1 MARDYPL
8 DQIRNIGIM
17 AHIDAG
23 KTTATE
29 RILYYTGRK
38 HKIGET
44 HDGDA
49 DMDWMD
55 QEKERGITITS
66 AATTCF
72 WEDNRI
78 NIIDTPGHVDFTVEV
93 ERSLR
98 VLDGSI
104 AIFDA
109 SAGVEPQSETVWRQ
123 ADKYEVPRFCFA
135 NKMDKTGA
143 DFQMTLDSIEERLTD
158 EAYAIQIPWG
168 VEGDHKGVID
178 LIEQKAYTFEGD
190 HGEEVIEHEI
200 PEDYKEKAEEYR
212 GKMMEKVAEASE
224 EMMEKYLNDE
234 DIATQEIK
242 DAIRTLVLE
251 DNMYP
256 VLCGSALHNIGIQPM
271 LDAVVDYLPSP
282 RDIPAKEADLVDTD
296 VEEEDTVKVHA
307 DDDEPFAALAFKVA
321 TDPYVGKLVFF
332 RVYSGTLESGSYVI
346 NTNTGEKER
355 ISRMVRMHANKRE
368 EVDQVHAGEIA
379 AAVGLDDTATGDTIC
394 SEDRELVLENIT
406 FPDPVISVA
415 IEPESKKD
423 QEKMGTALQKLSE
436 EDPTFDISKD
446 EDTLQTIISGMGE
459 LHLEVILKRMQ
470 EEFDVNADIGE
481 PQVAYKETIKSRA
494 KGEGEYI
501 KQSGGRGQYGHCL
514 IEIEPLNVEEEEGIE
529 EEDVE
534 DGYLFVDDIKGGVIP
549 REFIP
554 SVEKGIKEAMDRGV
568 IGGYPM
574 VDVKARC
581 YDGSFHDVDSSEVAF
596 KMAGDKA
603 FKKAVKN
610 ADPVMLEPIMKV
622 EVITPEDNMGDVIGD
637 INSKRGKILEM
648 GERGKSKV
656 VRGMVPL
663 SEMFGYATELRSM
676 TQGRGDYTMEFEEY
690 QEVPKNVEREITG
703 DNQ

>member
-1 MARDYPL
+1 MAREYPL
-8 DQIRNIGIM
+8 EQIRNIGIM

-44 HDGDA
+44 HEGEA

-109 SAGVEPQSETVWRQ
+109 SQGVEPQSETVWRQ

-143 DFQMTLDSIEERLTD
+143 DFEMTLDSIHERLSD
-158 EAYAIQIPWG
+158 EAYAIQLPWG
-168 VEGDHKGVID
+168 TEDDHKGVID
-178 LIEQKAYTFEGD
+178 LIEQKAYTFEGEY
-190 HGEEVIEHEI
+190 GAEVVEHEI
-200 PEDYKEKAEEYR
+200 PEEYEDKAEEYR
-212 GKMMEKVAEASE
+212 EKMMEKVAEASE
-224 EMMEKYLNDE
+224 DMMEKYLNDE
-234 DIATQEIK
+234 EITVEEIK
-242 DAIRTLVLE
+242 DAIRTLVLDDE
-251 DNMYP
+251 MYP
-256 VLCGSALHNIGIQPM
+256 VMCGSALHNIGIQPM
-271 LDAVVDYLPSP
+271 LDGVVDYLPSP
-282 RDIPAKEADLVDTD
+282 KDIPAKEAELLDPD
-296 VEEEDTVKVHA
+296 VEEEDEVKIHA
-307 DDDEPFAALAFKVA
+307 DDDEPFSALAFKVA

-346 NTNTGEKER
+346 NTNTEEKER
-355 ISRMVRMHANKRE
+355 VSRMVRMHANKRE
-368 EVDQVHAGEIA
+368 EVDKVHAGEIA
-379 AAVGLDDTATGDTIC
+379 AAVGLDNTVTGDTIC
-394 SEDRELVLENIT
+394 SEDREVVLENIT

-459 LHLEVILKRMQ
+459 LHLEVILKRLQ
-470 EEFDVNADIGE
+470 DEFDVNADIGE
-481 PQVAYKETIKSRA
+481 PQVAYKETIRSEA

-534 DGYLFVDDIKGGVIP
+534 DGYLFVDEIKGGVIP

-554 SVEKGIKEAMDRGV
+554 SVKKGIKEAMDRGV
-568 IGGYPM
+568 VGGYPM
-574 VDVKARC
+574 TGVKATC
-581 YDGSFHDVDSSEVAF
+581 YDGSFHEVDSSEVAF

-603 FKKAVKN
+603 FKDAVKD
-610 ADPVMLEPIMKV
+610 ADPVMLEPVMKV
-622 EVITPEDNMGDVIGD
+622 EVITPEDNMGDVMGD
-637 INSKRGKILEM
+637 INSKRGQILEM

-656 VRGMVPL
+656 IRAMVPL
-663 SEMFGYATELRSM
+663 SEMFGYATQLRSM

-703 DNQ
+703 KNQ

>member
-1 MARDYPL
+1 MAREYPL
-8 DQIRNIGIM
+8 QQIRNIGIM

-44 HDGDA
+44 HEGEA

-72 WEDNRI
+72 WEDHRI

-109 SAGVEPQSETVWRQ
+109 SQGVEPQSETVWRQ

-143 DFQMTLDSIEERLTD
+143 DFEMTLNSIHERLSD
-158 EAYAIQIPWG
+158 EAYAIQLPWG
-168 VEGDHKGVID
+168 TEDDHKGIID
-178 LIEQKAYTFEGD
+178 LIEEKAYTFEGEY
-190 HGEEVIEHEI
+190 GAEVVEHEI
-200 PEDYKEKAEEYR
+200 PEEYQDEAQEYR
-212 GKMMEKVAEASE
+212 DKMLEKVAEANE

-234 DIATQEIK
+234 EITVEEIK
-242 DAIRTLVLE
+242 DAIRTLVLNDE
-251 DNMYP
+251 MYP
-256 VLCGSALHNIGIQPM
+256 VMCGSALHNTGIQPM
-271 LDAVVDYLPSP
+271 LDGVVDFLPSP
-282 RDIPAKEADLVDTD
+282 KDIPAKEAELVDTD
-296 VEEEDTVKVHA
+296 EDEDDTVKINA
-307 DDDEPFAALAFKVA
+307 DDDESFSALAFKVA

-355 ISRMVRMHANKRE
+355 VSRMVRMHANKRE
-368 EVDQVHAGEIA
+368 EVDEVHAGEIA
-379 AAVGLDDTATGDTIC
+379 AAVGLDDTVTGNTIC
-394 SEDRELVLENIT
+394 SEDRKVMLENIT

-459 LHLEVILKRMQ
+459 LHLEVILKRLQ
-470 EEFDVNADIGE
+470 DEFDVNADIGE
-481 PQVAYKETIKSRA
+481 PQVAYKETIKTKA
-494 KGEGEYI
+494 EGEGEYI

-514 IEIEPLNVEEEEGIE
+514 IEIEPLNIEKEEGIE

-534 DGYLFVDDIKGGVIP
+534 DDYLFVDEIKGGVIP

-554 SVEKGIKEAMDRGV
+554 SVKKGIKEAMDRGV
-568 IGGYPM
+568 VGGYPM
-574 VDVKARC
+574 VDVKATC
-581 YDGSFHDVDSSEVAF
+581 YDGSFHEVDSSEVAF
-596 KMAGDKA
+596 KMAADRA
-603 FKKAVKN
+603 FKKAVRD

-637 INSKRGKILEM
+637 ISSKRGKVLEM

-656 VRGMVPL
+656 VRATVPL
-663 SEMFGYATELRSM
+663 SEMFGYATQLRSM

-690 QEVPKNVEREITG
+690 QEVPKNVEREIVG
-703 DNQ
+703 EQQ

>member
-1 MARDYPL
+1 MAREYPL
-8 DQIRNIGIM
+8 QQIRNIGIM

-44 HDGDA
+44 HEGEA

-72 WEDNRI
+72 WEDHRI
-78 NIIDTPGHVDFTVEV
+78 NIIDPPGHVDFTVEV

-109 SAGVEPQSETVWRQ
+109 SQGVEPQSETVWRQ

-143 DFQMTLDSIEERLTD
+143 DFEMTLNSIHERLSD
-158 EAYAIQIPWG
+158 EAYAIQLPWG
-168 VEGDHKGVID
+168 TEDDHKGIID
-178 LIEQKAYTFEGD
+178 LIEEKAYTFEGEY
-190 HGEEVIEHEI
+190 GAEVVEHEI
-200 PEDYKEKAEEYR
+200 PEEYQDEAQEYR
-212 GKMMEKVAEASE
+212 DKMLEKVAEANE

-234 DIATQEIK
+234 EITAEEIK
-242 DAIRTLVLE
+242 DAIRTLVLNDE
-251 DNMYP
+251 MYP
-256 VLCGSALHNIGIQPM
+256 VMCGSALHNTGIQPM
-271 LDAVVDYLPSP
+271 LDGVVDFLPSP
-282 RDIPAKEADLVDTD
+282 KDIPAKEAELVDTD
-296 VEEEDTVKVHA
+296 EDEDDTVNINA
-307 DDDEPFAALAFKVA
+307 DDDESFSALAFKVA

-355 ISRMVRMHANKRE
+355 VSRMVRMHANKRE
-368 EVDQVHAGEIA
+368 EVDEVHAGEIA
-379 AAVGLDDTATGDTIC
+379 AAVGLDDTVTGNTIC
-394 SEDRELVLENIT
+394 SEDRKVMLENIT

-459 LHLEVILKRMQ
+459 LHLEVILKRLQ
-470 EEFDVNADIGE
+470 DEFDVNADIGE
-481 PQVAYKETIKSRA
+481 PQVAYKE
-494 KGEGEYI
+494 
-501 KQSGGRGQYGHCL
+501 
-514 IEIEPLNVEEEEGIE
+514 
-529 EEDVE
+529 
-534 DGYLFVDDIKGGVIP
+534 
-549 REFIP
+549 
-554 SVEKGIKEAMDRGV
+554 
-568 IGGYPM
+568 
-574 VDVKARC
+574 
-581 YDGSFHDVDSSEVAF
+581 
-596 KMAGDKA
+596 
-603 FKKAVKN
+603 
-610 ADPVMLEPIMKV
+610 
-622 EVITPEDNMGDVIGD
+622 
-637 INSKRGKILEM
+637 
-648 GERGKSKV
+648 
-656 VRGMVPL
+656 
-663 SEMFGYATELRSM
+663 
-676 TQGRGDYTMEFEEY
+676 
-690 QEVPKNVEREITG
+690 
-703 DNQ
+703 

>member
-1 MARDYPL
+1 MAREYPL

-168 VEGDHKGVID
+168 TEDDHKGVID
-178 LIEQKAYTFEGD
+178 LIEEKAYTFEGD
-190 HGEEVIEHEI
+190 HGEEVVEHEI
-200 PEDYKEKAEEYR
+200 PDEYEGQVEEYR

-234 DIATQEIK
+234 EITTDEIK
-242 DAIRTLVLE
+242 DAIRTLVL
-251 DNMYP
+251 DDDMYP

-282 RDIPAKEADLVDTD
+282 KDIPAKEAELVDTD

-368 EVDQVHAGEIA
+368 EVDKVHAGEIA

-436 EDPTFDISKD
+436 EDPTFEISKD

-514 IEIEPLNVEEEEGIE
+514 IEIEPLDVEEEEGIE

-554 SVEKGIKEAMDRGV
+554 SVKEGIKEAMDRGV
-568 IGGYPM
+568 VGGYPM

-581 YDGSFHDVDSSEVAF
+581 YDGSFHEVDSSEVAF
-596 KMAGDKA
+596 KMAADKA
-603 FKKAVKN
+603 FKKAVKD

-656 VRGMVPL
+656 VRAMVPL
-663 SEMFGYATELRSM
+663 AEMFGYATELRSM

-703 DNQ
+703 ESK

>member
-1 MARDYPL
+1 MAREYPL
-8 DQIRNIGIM
+8 QQIRNIGIM

-44 HDGDA
+44 HEGEA

-72 WEDNRI
+72 WEDHRI

-109 SAGVEPQSETVWRQ
+109 SQGVEPQSETVWRQ

-143 DFQMTLDSIEERLTD
+143 DFEMTLNSIHERLSD
-158 EAYAIQIPWG
+158 EAYAIQLPWG
-168 VEGDHKGVID
+168 TEDDHKGIID
-178 LIEQKAYTFEGD
+178 LIEEKAYTFEGEY
-190 HGEEVIEHEI
+190 GAEVVEHEI
-200 PEDYKEKAEEYR
+200 PEEYQDEAQEYR
-212 GKMMEKVAEASE
+212 DKMLEKVAEANE

-234 DIATQEIK
+234 EITVEEIK
-242 DAIRTLVLE
+242 DAIRTLVLNDE
-251 DNMYP
+251 MYP
-256 VLCGSALHNIGIQPM
+256 VMCGSALHNTGIQPM
-271 LDAVVDYLPSP
+271 LDGVVDFLPSP
-282 RDIPAKEADLVDTD
+282 KDIPAKEAELVDTD
-296 VEEEDTVKVHA
+296 EDEDDTVNINA
-307 DDDEPFAALAFKVA
+307 DDDESFSALAFKVA

-355 ISRMVRMHANKRE
+355 VSRMVRMHANKRE
-368 EVDQVHAGEIA
+368 EVDEVHAGEIA
-379 AAVGLDDTATGDTIC
+379 AAVGLDDTVTGNTIC
-394 SEDRELVLENIT
+394 SEDRKVMLENIT

-459 LHLEVILKRMQ
+459 LHLEVILKRLQ
-470 EEFDVNADIGE
+470 DEFDVNADIGE
-481 PQVAYKETIKSRA
+481 PQVAYKETIKTKA
-494 KGEGEYI
+494 EGEGEYI

-514 IEIEPLNVEEEEGIE
+514 IEIEPLNIEKEEGIE

-534 DGYLFVDDIKGGVIP
+534 DDYLFVDEIKGGVIP

-554 SVEKGIKEAMDRGV
+554 SVKKGIKEAMDRGV
-568 IGGYPM
+568 VGGYPM
-574 VDVKARC
+574 VDVKATC
-581 YDGSFHDVDSSEVAF
+581 YDGSFHEVDSSEVAF
-596 KMAGDKA
+596 KMAADRA
-603 FKKAVKN
+603 FKKAVRD

-637 INSKRGKILEM
+637 ISSKRGKVLEM

-656 VRGMVPL
+656 VRATVPL
-663 SEMFGYATELRSM
+663 SEMFGYATQLRSM

-690 QEVPKNVEREITG
+690 QEVPKNVEREIVG
-703 DNQ
+703 EQQ

>member
-1 MARDYPL
+1 MAREYPL
-8 DQIRNIGIM
+8 QQIRNIGIM

-44 HDGDA
+44 HEGEA

-72 WEDNRI
+72 WEDHRI

-109 SAGVEPQSETVWRQ
+109 SQGVEPQSETVWRQ

-143 DFQMTLDSIEERLTD
+143 NFEMTLNSIHERLSD
-158 EAYAIQIPWG
+158 EAYAIQLPWG
-168 VEGDHKGVID
+168 TEDDHKGIID
-178 LIEQKAYTFEGD
+178 LIEEKAYTFEGEY
-190 HGEEVIEHEI
+190 GAEVVEHEI
-200 PEDYKEKAEEYR
+200 PEEYQDEAQEYR
-212 GKMMEKVAEASE
+212 DKMLEKVAEANE

-234 DIATQEIK
+234 EITAEEIK
-242 DAIRTLVLE
+242 DAIRTLVLNDE
-251 DNMYP
+251 MYP
-256 VLCGSALHNIGIQPM
+256 VMCGSALHNTGVQPM
-271 LDAVVDYLPSP
+271 LDGVVDFLPSP
-282 RDIPAKEADLVDTD
+282 KDIPAKEAELVDTD
-296 VEEEDTVKVHA
+296 EDEDDTVNINA
-307 DDDEPFAALAFKVA
+307 DDDESFSALAFKVA

-355 ISRMVRMHANKRE
+355 VSRMVRMHANKRE
-368 EVDQVHAGEIA
+368 EVDEVHAGEIA
-379 AAVGLDDTATGDTIC
+379 AAVGLDDTVTGNTIC
-394 SEDRELVLENIT
+394 SEDRKVMLENIT

-459 LHLEVILKRMQ
+459 LHLEVILKRLQ
-470 EEFDVNADIGE
+470 DEFDVNADIGE
-481 PQVAYKETIKSRA
+481 PQVAYKETIKTKA
-494 KGEGEYI
+494 EGEGEYI

-514 IEIEPLNVEEEEGIE
+514 IEIEPLNIEKEEGIE

-534 DGYLFVDDIKGGVIP
+534 DDYLFVDEIKGGVIP
-549 REFIP
+549 RDFIP
-554 SVEKGIKEAMDRGV
+554 SVKKGIKEAMDRGV
-568 IGGYPM
+568 VGGYPM
-574 VDVKARC
+574 VDVKATC
-581 YDGSFHDVDSSEVAF
+581 YDGSFHEVDSSEVAF
-596 KMAGDKA
+596 KMAADRA
-603 FKKAVKN
+603 FKKAVRD

-637 INSKRGKILEM
+637 ISSKRGKVLEM

-656 VRGMVPL
+656 VRATVPL
-663 SEMFGYATELRSM
+663 SEMFGYATQLRSM

-690 QEVPKNVEREITG
+690 QEVPKNVEREIVG
-703 DNQ
+703 EQQ